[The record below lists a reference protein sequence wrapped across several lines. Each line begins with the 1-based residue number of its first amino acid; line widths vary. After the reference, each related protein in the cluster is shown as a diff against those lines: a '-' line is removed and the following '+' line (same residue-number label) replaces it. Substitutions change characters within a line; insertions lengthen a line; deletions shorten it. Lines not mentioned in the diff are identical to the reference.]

1 MLPQDDEIMGLIRTA
16 AGHAV
21 SPNNFYDDFWKVQ
34 IDKLKIISRSQR
46 FRLLSVLLLLR
57 ESLQH

>member
-1 MLPQDDEIMGLIRTA
+1 MLYMLPHDDEIMGLIRTA

-34 IDKLKIISRSQR
+34 IAILEII
-46 FRLLSVLLLLR
+46 
-57 ESLQH
+57 